1 MGLLLLLALLVS
13 GIALV
18 VYLVFCMCMEAGI
31 AQGIGK

>member
-18 VYLVFCMCMEAGI
+18 LYIVFCMVMEAVI
-31 AQGIGK
+31 VERVGK